1 MKVAV
6 IVLVIF
12 GLIAAACAAVLV
24 ATLSR
29 PNVTV
34 QKGKPEGDVDVLVAT
49 RELAPMSVVD
59 SKAVAIR
66 KVPKSQVPQNAL
78 LNPVQVVGKV
88 LTDRVLPEQPF
99 TKSVFARE
107 GTGVYLA
114 TALPPGKRAI
124 SISLTDWSGMAGLL
138 YPGSVVDVLVS
149 FKTLGVQ
156 GRNDNTEMLST
167 TLLQN
172 LQVLAIGSQSI
183 AEDEYKDKTPGAL
196 AQRGQVNTRM
206 VTLLVDPKQA
216 EILQLATQAGAISLA
231 MRNPL
236 DSSQE
241 ARRLTR
247 AREISPLAAAGGIT
261 TAVDNAS
268 DDDPFAEKKPEPVR
282 AAAAPKEPVKPVPS
296 EWLTTIIR
304 GSESHTR
311 TFALPAGPAAEKTSA
326 PAADAEV
333 APKTSAAPAAQPVQI
348 QPIGASE
355 EIGAEAE
362 AEAEA
367 VN

>member
-6 IVLVIF
+6 ICLVIF
-12 GLIAAACAAVLV
+12 GLIAAVCAAVLV
-24 ATLSR
+24 TTLAR
-29 PNVTV
+29 PASPVAA
-34 QKGKPEGDVDVLVAT
+34 KAKYEPDVDVLVAA

-59 SKAVAIR
+59 SKAVVIR
-66 KVPKSQVPQNAL
+66 KVPKSQVPPNAL

-88 LTDRVLPEQPF
+88 LTDRVLAEQPF
-99 TKSVFARE
+99 TKSLFARE

-156 GRNDNTEMLST
+156 GRTDNTEMLST

-183 AEDEYKDKTPGAL
+183 AEEEYKDKQAGAL

-216 EILQLATQAGAISLA
+216 EILQLAVQAGAISLA

-236 DSSQE
+236 DAGQE

-247 AREISPLAAAGGIT
+247 AREISPTASSGGVMT
-261 TAVDNAS
+261 SADNA
-268 DDDPFAEKKPEPVR
+268 DPFAEDEPPV
-282 AAAAPKEPVKPVPS
+282 AKAPVKPVPN

-304 GSESHTR
+304 GKDSHTR
-311 TFALPAGPAAEKTSA
+311 TFPLPDSAAAAEPETKRGA
-326 PAADAEV
+326 GAGGGGDDDDDDDDDDR
-333 APKTSAAPAAQPVQI
+333 APKTSAAPAAEPAEVE
-348 QPIGASE
+348 PIGAGT
-355 EIGAEAE
+355 GAGTAE
-362 AEAEA
+362 
-367 VN
+367 

>member
-6 IVLVIF
+6 ICLVIF
-12 GLIAAACAAVLV
+12 GLIAAVCAAVLV
-24 ATLSR
+24 TTLSR
-29 PNVTV
+29 PSVQVTA
-34 QKGKPEGDVDVLVAT
+34 GKAESEVDVLVAT

-59 SKAVAIR
+59 SKAVATR

-88 LTDRVLPEQPF
+88 LTDRMLPDQPF

-114 TALPPGKRAI
+114 TALPPGKRAM

-156 GRNDNTEMLST
+156 GRTDNTEMLAT

-183 AEDEYKDKTPGAL
+183 AEEEYKDKQAGAL
-196 AQRGQVNTRM
+196 AQRGQINTRM
-206 VTLLVDPKQA
+206 VTLLVDTKQA
-216 EILQLATQAGAISLA
+216 EILQLAMQAGSISLA

-236 DSSQE
+236 DAAQE

-247 AREISPLAAAGGIT
+247 AREISPVSSSGGVSTAAA
-261 TAVDNAS
+261 
-268 DDDPFAEKKPEPVR
+268 DDGDPFAEVKKPEPVK
-282 AAAAPKEPVKPVPS
+282 AAKPVPN

-304 GSESHTR
+304 GKESHTR
-311 TFALPAGPAAEKTSA
+311 AFPLPAIPVSAAEPQGKPS
-326 PAADAEV
+326 PADDAGGAEA
-333 APKTSAAPAAQPVQI
+333 APKTSAAPAQEPVEVEVE
-348 QPIGASE
+348 PIGA
-355 EIGAEAE
+355 GAD
-362 AEAEA
+362 
-367 VN
+367 